1 MEILTIKI
9 NNEGL
14 IRGTSCAEDENRFV
28 SVGPTWQRFIIA
40 LRQISLRTRAYF
52 SLFGLADTIIFAI
65 SCYIAV
71 TYSCSVRELA
81 GLINGEYFA
90 IIP

>member
-14 IRGTSCAEDENRFV
+14 IGSAEDENRFV
-28 SVGPTWQRFIIA
+28 SVRLTWQQFIIA
-40 LRQISLRTRAYF
+40 LRYISVRTRAYF